1 MYCSTW
7 PCDRQTGDI
16 SLLSTPNR
24 AILSAAGGEALPTA
38 QRSPNGLD
46 MLSLERSDV
55 SGEVTQPGW
64 AEGLANRIE
73 ELGVSAIALAL
84 IEVIRPFGPLV
95 GLALLGAQPLLS
107 GAASKAT
114 REHAVALLDGTDLI
128 DGLQAQLEK
137 QETRHENSG

>member
-1 MYCSTW
+1 
-7 PCDRQTGDI
+7 
-16 SLLSTPNR
+16 
-24 AILSAAGGEALPTA
+24 
-38 QRSPNGLD
+38 